1 MVAVIAALGYGFG
14 YSLAKRCGWPEA
26 VCVAAC
32 LALGIVD
39 GLIAQKPQVLDACDE
54 ILRSLLDTS
63 ALDDKRKR
71 AEHERDTITG
81 QIQALVERQAKE
93 TVEAFAEKYQELE
106 KKYRRAE
113 ERLKA
118 VDAERRDREYRL
130 KQAELF
136 MATLKKMPEG
146 EQIESNEL
154 FMALVD
160 KVIVGEGLTFVLRD
174 GSTRGVRF

>member
-1 MVAVIAALGYGFG
+1 MAAFSKIVA
-14 YSLAKRCGWPEA
+14 
-26 VCVAAC
+26 
-32 LALGIVD
+32 D
-39 GLIAQKPQVLDACDE
+39 LIAQRPQVMEACDE

-63 ALDDKRKR
+63 ILDDKRKR
-71 AEHERDTITG
+71 VEHERDTVTG
-81 QIQALVERQAKE
+81 QIQALVERQARE

-106 KKYRRAE
+106 KKYRRTE

-118 VDAERRDREYRL
+118 VDTERRDREYRL

-136 MATLKKMPEG
+136 MATLKKLPEG
-146 EQIESNEL
+146 EQIESTEL

-160 KVIVGEGLTFVLRD
+160 KVIVGEWLTFVLRD

>member
-1 MVAVIAALGYGFG
+1 MN
-14 YSLAKRCGWPEA
+14 S
-26 VCVAAC
+26 
-32 LALGIVD
+32 
-39 GLIAQKPQVLDACDE
+39 VL
-54 ILRSLLDTS
+54 
-63 ALDDKRKR
+63 
-71 AEHERDTITG
+71 
-81 QIQALVERQAKE
+81 IQALVERQARE

-106 KKYRRAE
+106 KKYRKAE

-136 MATLKKMPEG
+136 MATLKKLPED
-146 EQIESNEL
+146 EQIESTEL
-154 FMALVD
+154 FLALVD

>member
-1 MVAVIAALGYGFG
+1 LT
-14 YSLAKRCGWPEA
+14 
-26 VCVAAC
+26 
-32 LALGIVD
+32 
-39 GLIAQKPQVLDACDE
+39 AQRPQVLEACDE

-63 ALDDKRKR
+63 TLDDKRKR
-71 AEHERDTITG
+71 AEHERDSVTG
-81 QIQALVERQAKE
+81 QIQALVERQARE
-93 TVEAFAEKYQELE
+93 TVDAFAEKYQELE

-113 ERLKA
+113 EKLKT
-118 VDAERRDREYRL
+118 VDVERRDREYRL

>member
-1 MVAVIAALGYGFG
+1 ML
-14 YSLAKRCGWPEA
+14 EA
-26 VCVAAC
+26 CE
-32 LALGIVD
+32 
-39 GLIAQKPQVLDACDE
+39 E
-54 ILRSLLDTS
+54 ILRALLDTS
-63 ALDDKRKR
+63 TLGDKRKR
-71 AEHERDTITG
+71 VVLERDTVIG
-81 QIQALVERQAKE
+81 QIQALAERQARE
-93 TVEAFAEKYQELE
+93 TVEAFAEKYKDLE

-136 MATLKKMPEG
+136 VATLKKLPEG
-146 EQIESNEL
+146 EQIESTEL

-174 GSTRGVRF
+174 GSTRGVRL

>member
-1 MVAVIAALGYGFG
+1 M
-14 YSLAKRCGWPEA
+14 
-26 VCVAAC
+26 
-32 LALGIVD
+32 D
-39 GLIAQKPQVLDACDE
+39 
-54 ILRSLLDTS
+54 
-63 ALDDKRKR
+63 
-71 AEHERDTITG
+71 
-81 QIQALVERQAKE
+81 
-93 TVEAFAEKYQELE
+93 AFAEKYHELE

-113 ERLKA
+113 EKLKT
-118 VDAERRDREYRL
+118 VDVERRDREYRL

>member
-1 MVAVIAALGYGFG
+1 MLAHTVI
-14 YSLAKRCGWPEA
+14 
-26 VCVAAC
+26 
-32 LALGIVD
+32 
-39 GLIAQKPQVLDACDE
+39 
-54 ILRSLLDTS
+54 
-63 ALDDKRKR
+63 
-71 AEHERDTITG
+71 G
-81 QIQALVERQAKE
+81 QIEALVERQTRE
-93 TVEAFAEKYQELE
+93 TVEAFAGKYQELE
-106 KKYRRAE
+106 KKYRMAE

-146 EQIESNEL
+146 EQIESTEL

-174 GSTRGVRF
+174 RSTRGVRL

>member
-1 MVAVIAALGYGFG
+1 MSAFYKIVADLT
-14 YSLAKRCGWPEA
+14 
-26 VCVAAC
+26 
-32 LALGIVD
+32 
-39 GLIAQKPQVLDACDE
+39 AQRPQVLEACDE

-63 ALDDKRKR
+63 TLDDKRKR
-71 AEHERDTITG
+71 AEHERDSVTG
-81 QIQALVERQAKE
+81 QIQALVERQARE
-93 TVEAFAEKYQELE
+93 TVDAFAEKYQELE

-113 ERLKA
+113 EKLKT
-118 VDAERRDREYRL
+118 VDVERRDREYRL